1 MNTELQKKWD
11 EAEATGNVVAV
22 GRIVVCDSCSG
33 DFTTSPDSGGIIFS
47 SSAYCPACTERM
59 MPTITGFGETYLIR
73 AKCPQGVSFADFVRT
88 YRGPH
93 AGIQVVSLG

>member
-1 MNTELQKKWD
+1 MNTELQEKWA

-22 GRIVVCDSCSG
+22 GRIVVCDGCDG
-33 DFTTSPDSGGIIFS
+33 DFTRSPESGGIIFS

-59 MPTITGFGETYLIR
+59 LPTITGFGETHLIR
-73 AKCPQGVSFADFVRT
+73 AKCPPGVSFADFVCA

-93 AGIQVVSLG
+93 VGIQVVHLA